1 MKYLQLVLLAAV
13 LGSALAGCGGS
24 QGIGNLPPAY
34 LGPAGRAASARAA
47 AKGDAGEP
55 QAQAGSDSTATVDI
69 DWLVD
74 NLAALV
80 DSVNAPADI
89 TVEVPDISDSLAAAT
104 QASLPPTEELFD
116 YPVVVNLRV
125 LTWID
130 YFLGRI
136 HKNFEAGLQRSG
148 RYLSM
153 ARRIFK
159 EEGVPQ
165 DLVFLA
171 HVESAFKVNALS
183 SARALGLWQF
193 MRGTG
198 KLYGLRCDA
207 YVDERLDPEKATR
220 AAARHLHDLY
230 NRYGDWYLALA
241 AYNAGAGN
249 VDRAIQRTGIRD
261 FWQLSQTR
269 YLVYET
275 RNFVPAILAATI
287 IAKSPGAY
295 GFTEE
300 TDPPLA
306 YDTVIVHEP
315 IDLRVVARYSG
326 ATLTELERLNT
337 ALLLNQTPP
346 LAEKYELR
354 VPAGLG
360 DAFARRVVEIPSEER
375 LLYQHHK
382 VKSGENLA
390 MVAARY
396 GTTVRAVQDAN
407 RMGRSTLIRAG
418 QSLLIPGH
426 GAPSR
431 SVRDEFEWSS
441 KEALTHRVRR
451 GDTLSRIAGLY
462 NVPAMAIQ
470 TANSLKN
477 PDCLSVGQELTIP
490 VAGKAS
496 DPEATDETA
505 SDPAPAAAEPVA
517 APVVVPAT
525 RSMLAQNNS
534 EALGRVP
541 STAHIVAQARLQI
554 GNATATPSA
563 AALIND
569 GPTATRRLGA
579 SAPASDPPVTTYRVH
594 RGDTLGKIAS
604 RFGVSVSQLRDW
616 NRVRGGNLI
625 YPGQVLRIARPA
637 EAARIAPA
645 AIGAPARE
653 PALQSAPQPA
663 RVHIVRRGDSLWKI
677 SKRYGVSTSDLMR
690 KNALGASSTLQPGQQ
705 IVLH

>member
-1 MKYLQLVLLAAV
+1 
-13 LGSALAGCGGS
+13 
-24 QGIGNLPPAY
+24 
-34 LGPAGRAASARAA
+34 
-47 AKGDAGEP
+47 
-55 QAQAGSDSTATVDI
+55 
-69 DWLVD
+69 
-74 NLAALV
+74 
-80 DSVNAPADI
+80 
-89 TVEVPDISDSLAAAT
+89 
-104 QASLPPTEELFD
+104 
-116 YPVVVNLRV
+116 
-125 LTWID
+125 
-130 YFLGRI
+130 
-136 HKNFEAGLQRSG
+136 
-148 RYLSM
+148 
-153 ARRIFK
+153 
-159 EEGVPQ
+159 
-165 DLVFLA
+165 
-171 HVESAFKVNALS
+171 VNALS

-230 NRYGDWYLALA
+230 NRYGDWYLAFA

-306 YDTVIVHEP
+306 YDTVIVDEP
-315 IDLRVVARYSG
+315 VDLRVAARYSG

-354 VPAGLG
+354 MPVGLG
-360 DAFARRVVEIPSEER
+360 DGFARRLAEIPSEER
-375 LLYQHHK
+375 LLYQRHK

-407 RMGRSTLIRAG
+407 RMGKSTLIRAG
-418 QSLLIPGH
+418 QSLLIPGR
-426 GAPSR
+426 GVPSR
-431 SVRDEFEWSS
+431 SVRDEFEWNG
-441 KEALTHRVRR
+441 KDALTHRVRR

-462 NVPAMAIQ
+462 NVPAAAIQ
-470 TANSLKN
+470 AANALKN
-477 PDCLSVGQELTIP
+477 PNRLSVGQELTIP
-490 VAGKAS
+490 VAGRAS
-496 DPEATDETA
+496 DPEANAQTA
-505 SDPAPAAAEPVA
+505 PDPAPAAIAPISP
-517 APVVVPAT
+517 PVVVPAT

-554 GNATATPSA
+554 GGAAAAGSSATASST
-563 AALIND
+563 ALTND
-569 GPTATRRLGA
+569 
-579 SAPASDPPVTTYRVH
+579 DPPETRKPDAKEKAADPVVTTYRVR
-594 RGDTLGKIAS
+594 RGDTLAKIAS
-604 RFGVSVSQLRDW
+604 RFDVSVAQLRGW

-625 YPGQVLRIARPA
+625 YPGQVLRVAKPA
-637 EAARIAPA
+637 GAARTAPA
-645 AIGAPARE
+645 AVVASTQAPA
-653 PALQSAPQPA
+653 PQTASQPKS
-663 RVHIVRRGDSLWKI
+663 VHIVRRGDSLWKI
-677 SKRYGVSTSDLMR
+677 SKRYGVSTSELMR
-690 KNALGASSTLQPGQQ
+690 KNGLRASSTLQPGQR
-705 IVLH
+705 IVLR

>member
-1 MKYLQLVLLAAV
+1 
-13 LGSALAGCGGS
+13 
-24 QGIGNLPPAY
+24 
-34 LGPAGRAASARAA
+34 
-47 AKGDAGEP
+47 
-55 QAQAGSDSTATVDI
+55 
-69 DWLVD
+69 
-74 NLAALV
+74 
-80 DSVNAPADI
+80 
-89 TVEVPDISDSLAAAT
+89 
-104 QASLPPTEELFD
+104 
-116 YPVVVNLRV
+116 
-125 LTWID
+125 
-130 YFLGRI
+130 
-136 HKNFEAGLQRSG
+136 
-148 RYLSM
+148 M

-193 MRGTG
+193 MRGTA

-220 AAARHLHDLY
+220 ASARHLRDLY

-249 VDRAIQRTGIRD
+249 VDRAIQRTGVRD
-261 FWQLSQTR
+261 FWQLSQSR

-306 YDTVIVHEP
+306 YDTVIVDEP

-354 VPAGLG
+354 VPVGFG
-360 DAFARRVVEIPSEER
+360 DAFARRLAEVPTDER
-375 LLYQHHK
+375 LLCQHHK

-407 RMGRSTLIRAG
+407 RMGKSTLIRAG
-418 QSLLIPGH
+418 QSLLIPGR
-426 GAPSR
+426 GAPTR
-431 SVRDEFEWSS
+431 NVRDQFEWNG
-441 KEALTHRVRR
+441 KDALTHRVRR

-462 NVPAMAIQ
+462 NVPATTIQ
-470 TANSLKN
+470 AANDLKN
-477 PDCLSVGQELTIP
+477 PNCLSVGQQLTIP

-496 DPEATDETA
+496 DSETA
-505 SDPAPAAAEPVA
+505 AQAEPDPAPAAIEPGTP
-517 APVVVPAT
+517 PVVVPAT

-541 STAHIVAQARLQI
+541 STAHIVARARLEI
-554 GNATATPSA
+554 GNATAAGSSESSSA
-563 AALIND
+563 AAIVND
-569 GPTATRRLGA
+569 GPAASGKSDAKSKTAGA
-579 SAPASDPPVTTYRVH
+579 ASTTYRVR

-604 RFGVSVSQLRDW
+604 RFGVNVAQLRDW

-625 YPGQVLRIARPA
+625 YPGQVLRVARPA
-637 EAARIAPA
+637 DAASRTAPA
-645 AIGAPARE
+645 AAAVAAASHQR
-653 PALQSAPQPA
+653 ASQAASQP
-663 RVHIVRRGDSLWKI
+663 RDVHIVRRGDSLWKI
-677 SKRYGVSTSDLMR
+677 SKRYGVSTSELMR
-690 KNALGASSTLQPGQQ
+690 KNSLGPSSTLQPGQR
-705 IVLH
+705 IALR